1 MDASSCLGEIRL
13 PPRLA
18 AVARVV
24 LPATRIAD
32 VGTDHG
38 LLPVRL
44 LLAGAVSWA
53 VATERSEARLAPAR
67 RLAAK
72 HGVAGLALRAGDG
85 LAPLLEEDRIDAL
98 VLAGMG
104 GRTMRRIL
112 EPARLAAL
120 GPLRLVLQPQ
130 TCDDEVRRHLDGI
143 GFRLDGEMA
152 VTDRGRRYIVLAASP
167 RLTPERAG

>member
-1 MDASSCLGEIRL
+1 MDASSRLEEIRL

-18 AVARVV
+18 AVAEAV
-24 LPATRIAD
+24 LPASRIAD

-44 LLAGAVSWA
+44 LLAGAVSFA
-53 VATERSEARLAPAR
+53 VATERTGARLDPAR

-72 HGVAGLALRAGDG
+72 HGLAGLDLRAGDG
-85 LAPLLEEDRIDAL
+85 LEPLRAEDRIDVL

-112 EPARLAAL
+112 DPPRLAAL
-120 GPLRLVLQPQ
+120 GPPRLVLQPQ
-130 TCDDEVRRHLDGI
+130 TCLEEVRRHLDEA
-143 GFRLDGEMA
+143 GFVLECERA
-152 VTDRGRRYIVLAASP
+152 VEDRGRRYVVVSAAP
-167 RLTPERAG
+167 RVIRGRAG

>member
-1 MDASSCLGEIRL
+1 MDERGRPRTFEL

-18 AVARVV
+18 AVAEAA
-24 LPATRIAD
+24 LPASRIAD

-44 LLAGAVSWA
+44 LLAGRVSFA
-53 VATERSEARLAPAR
+53 VATERTEPRLASAR

-72 HGVAGLALRAGDG
+72 HGLAGLDLRAGEG
-85 LAPLLEEDRIDAL
+85 LEPLRAEDLLEVL

-104 GRTMRRIL
+104 GRSIRRIL

-120 GPLRLVLQPQ
+120 GPPRLVLQPQ
-130 TCDDEVRRHLDGI
+130 TCRDEVRRHLDEI
-143 GFRLDGEMA
+143 GFLLDGER
-152 VTDRGRRYIVLAASP
+152 VVEDRGRRYVVLSASP
-167 RLTPERAG
+167 RFTRERAG